1 MDRKPIKVAII
12 GCGRIGAQ
20 WDAQQAAPAHSLTH
34 AAAFSRHPQ
43 ATLVA
48 VCDRDFAKAQQAMR
62 RWGAARAYGEVGAMF
77 AEQDVDIA
85 VIAAPSATRGEI
97 VGPALSAGV
106 KVLVIEKPLA
116 TTLAECRQLAAAIDA
131 AGCKS
136 LVNFSR
142 HWDPSM
148 RDLRAAI
155 EAGSLGAVQRLVGTY
170 GKGLVNNGSHLIDLA
185 GLLCAARPLRA
196 RALGSPLDPGESAW
210 SGGRDPTCD
219 AQIVYAAETG
229 AEFQLAIW
237 GTDHRA
243 YTCFELRLIGSRA
256 LCDVTRGGRRLS
268 LTTIEDDPNFEGYRI
283 PGGAR
288 DLPAQA
294 LQSMDHMADEAV
306 RLAQGTLRRS
316 DCDAQAALQTALTVE
331 AVRRSALA
339 DGAWVE
345 LAAVERNSD

>member
-1 MDRKPIKVAII
+1 MDRERIKVAII

-20 WDAQQAAPAHSLTH
+20 WDAQAPAPAHSLTH

-43 ATLVA
+43 ASVVA

-62 RWGAARAYGEVGAMF
+62 RWGALRAYGDVGALF
-77 AEQDVDIA
+77 AEQAVDIA
-85 VIAAPSATRGEI
+85 VIASPSGARAE
-97 VGPALSAGV
+97 VVDPALAAGV
-106 KVLVIEKPLA
+106 AVLVIEKPLA
-116 TTLAECRQLAAAIDA
+116 TTLGECRRLAAAIEA

-148 RDLRAAI
+148 QELRSAI
-155 EAGSLGAVQRLVGTY
+155 EAGSLGAVQRLIGTY

-185 GLLCAARPLRA
+185 GLLCRARPLRA

-210 SGGRDPTCD
+210 SGGQDPTCD
-219 AQIVYAAETG
+219 AQIVYARENGT
-229 AEFQLAIW
+229 ELQLSLV

-256 LCDVTRGGRRLS
+256 LCDVTRGGRRLI
-268 LTTIEDDPNFEGYRI
+268 LTSIEDDPNFDGYRI

-294 LQSMDHMADEAV
+294 LQSMDRMADEAV
-306 RLAQGTLRRS
+306 RLAQGTLQRA
-316 DCDAQAALQTALTVE
+316 DCDAPAALQTALAVE
-331 AVRRSALA
+331 AVRRSAHA
-339 DGAWVE
+339 NGAWVE
-345 LAAVERNSD
+345 LAAIERNSD

>member
-1 MDRKPIKVAII
+1 MDRERIKVAII
-12 GCGRIGAQ
+12 GCGRIGSQ
-20 WDAQQAAPAHSLTH
+20 WDAERVAPAHSLTH
-34 AAAFSRHPQ
+34 AAAFSRQ
-43 ATLVA
+43 AHASLVA

-62 RWGAARAYGEVGAMF
+62 RWGAARAFGDAGTLF
-77 AEQDVDIA
+77 AEQAVDIA
-85 VIAAPSATRGEI
+85 VIAAPSATRAEI
-97 VGPALSAGV
+97 VTPALAAGV
-106 KVLVIEKPLA
+106 KVLVVEKPLA
-116 TTLAECRQLAAAIDA
+116 TTLAECRQLAAAIEA

-148 RDLRAAI
+148 RDLRSAI
-155 EAGSLGAVQRLVGTY
+155 EAGNLGAVQRLVGSY

-210 SGGRDPTCD
+210 SGGQDPTCD
-219 AQIVYAAETG
+219 AQIVYASTAGT
-229 AEFQLAIW
+229 EFQLAIW

-243 YTCFELRLIGSRA
+243 YTCFELRVIGSRA
-256 LCDVTRGGRRLS
+256 LCDITRGGRRLV
-268 LTTIEDDPNFEGYRI
+268 LTAIEDDPNFEGYRI

-294 LQSMDHMADEAV
+294 LSALDHMADEAV
-306 RLAQGTLRRS
+306 RLAMGTLQRS
-316 DCDAQAALQTALTVE
+316 DCDARAALQTALTVE

-339 DGAWVE
+339 NGAWVE
-345 LAAVERNSD
+345 LASIEHRME